1 MMIQRKSIQSL
12 QIFSA
17 QQEEPITVA
26 FRQGLILIADDQW
39 RVELEQISNMEK
51 IRFLVEQKET
61 DLSLS
66 IVAADEKE
74 YAGLANIESATDNR
88 AVLVGTGGLLEM

>member
-1 MMIQRKSIQSL
+1 MMAQGQSIRSL

-26 FRQGLILIADDQW
+26 FRQGLILIADNQW
-39 RVELEQISNMEK
+39 RVELEQISNLDE
-51 IRFLVEQKET
+51 IRYLVEKKET
-61 DLSLS
+61 NLS
-66 IVAADEKE
+66 ITIVAENEKE
-74 YAGLANIESATDNR
+74 YAGLANIENATDNR

>member
-1 MMIQRKSIQSL
+1 MMAQRQSIQSL

-26 FRQGLILIADDQW
+26 FHQGLILIADNEW
-39 RVELEQISNMEK
+39 RVELEQISNMDE
-51 IRFLVEQKET
+51 IRILVEQKET

-74 YAGLANIESATDNR
+74 YAGLANIENATDNQM
-88 AVLVGTGGLLEM
+88 VLVGTGGLLEM